1 RLFTLPI
8 DSPCPNQIIA
18 FKCLYHRRPYWFLDS
33 GSSSARPRIVTFDTM
48 RKRQIDTLKIFNHN
62 VQEVKENEE
71 YLVNFDC
78 GGREIAINIL
88 LGTGFPNEKPKLI
101 VSPILRH
108 PWVNGTTG
116 EIENAPGILNYTIHS
131 DLGRIVQAVG
141 REFEKHPP
149 RFVNESTPQH
159 HTQSHH
165 GPPPAHQQCR
175 NGNVQEFSADK
186 RKALHS
192 PSHEPDPFGLR
203 NLTTDELD
211 RLNTDED
218 CLEEFITK
226 LPFLQ
231 QQNEEMDQLLVGIE
245 SLAVDNLARKQTVE
259 ERKAK
264 VESLALEFKELGQQW
279 DTLNQRYQRKAE
291 DFSPQHIKEL
301 LQIAVS
307 MADGKSD
314 DEAQRFLAG
323 QSDVGTFLQNFIESR
338 KLYTMRKAKEERL
351 VQQLTALER
360 AAF

>member
-1 RLFTLPI
+1 
-8 DSPCPNQIIA
+8 
-18 FKCLYHRRPYWFLDS
+18 
-33 GSSSARPRIVTFDTM
+33 M

-78 GGREIAINIL
+78 GGREIAINIH
-88 LGTGFPNEKPKLI
+88 LGSGFPNEKPKLI

-108 PWVNGTTG
+108 PWVNATTG
-116 EIENAPGILNYTIHS
+116 EIEHAPGILNYTIHS

-149 RFVNESTPQH
+149 KFVNEAASMPLHLPH
-159 HTQSHH
+159 HAQP
-165 GPPPAHQQCR
+165 GHQR
-175 NGNVQEFSADK
+175 NGNTQEHSADC
-186 RKALHS
+186 RSIVVS
-192 PSHEPDPFGLR
+192 PSHEQDQFGLR
-203 NLTTDELD
+203 NLTTDELN

-218 CLEEFITK
+218 YLEDYVTR
-226 LPFLQ
+226 LPFVQ
-231 QQNEEMDQLLVGIE
+231 QQNDEMDQLLAGIE
-245 SLAVDNLARKQTVE
+245 SLAVGNLAHKEAVDD
-259 ERKAK
+259 RKAK
-264 VESLALEFKELGQQW
+264 VESLALEFKELGRQW
-279 DTLNQRYQRKAE
+279 ESMNQRYQRKAE

-307 MADGKSD
+307 TADGKSD
-314 DEAQRFLAG
+314 DEAQRFLG
-323 QSDVGTFLQNFIESR
+323 GESDLGTFLQNFIESR

>member
-1 RLFTLPI
+1 
-8 DSPCPNQIIA
+8 
-18 FKCLYHRRPYWFLDS
+18 
-33 GSSSARPRIVTFDTM
+33 M

-88 LGTGFPNEKPKLI
+88 LGSGFPNDKPKLI

-149 RFVNESTPQH
+149 KFVNESTPQH
-159 HTQSHH
+159 HSHH
-165 GPPPAHQQCR
+165 AQPAHQQSR
-175 NGNVQEFSADK
+175 NGNVQEFNVDN
-186 RKALHS
+186 RNVLLS
-192 PSHEPDPFGLR
+192 PSHEQDQFGLR
-203 NLTTDELD
+203 NLTTEELN

-218 CLEEFITK
+218 FLEEFIAK
-226 LPFLQ
+226 LPFVQ
-231 QQNEEMDQLLVGIE
+231 HQNDEMDQLLTGIE
-245 SLAVDNLARKQTVE
+245 TLAVENLARKETVE

-264 VESLALEFKELGQQW
+264 IESLALEFKELGQQW
-279 DTLNQRYQRKAE
+279 ETVNQRYQRKAE

-307 MADGKSD
+307 TADSKSD

-338 KLYTMRKAKEERL
+338 KLYTMRKAKEDRL

>member
-1 RLFTLPI
+1 
-8 DSPCPNQIIA
+8 
-18 FKCLYHRRPYWFLDS
+18 
-33 GSSSARPRIVTFDTM
+33 M

-88 LGTGFPNEKPKLI
+88 LGSSFPNEKPKLI

-108 PWVNGTTG
+108 PWVNAATG
-116 EIENAPGILNYTIHS
+116 VIENAPGILNYTIHS

-149 RFVNESTPQH
+149 KFVNEPTTSATPQH
-159 HTQSHH
+159 HAA
-165 GPPPAHQQCR
+165 PPTHQTTR
-175 NGNVQEFSADK
+175 NGNVQDFGTDN
-186 RKALHS
+186 RKALLS
-192 PSHEPDPFGLR
+192 PSHHEPDQFGLR
-203 NLTTDELD
+203 NLTTDELN

-218 CLEEFITK
+218 YLEEFITK
-226 LPFLQ
+226 LPFVQ
-231 QQNEEMDQLLVGIE
+231 HQNDEMDQLLAGIE
-245 SLAVDNLARKQTVE
+245 SLAVVNLARKEMVE
-259 ERKAK
+259 ERKSK

-279 DTLNQRYQRKAE
+279 ETMNQRYQRKAE

-307 MADGKSD
+307 TADSKSD

-338 KLYTMRKAKEERL
+338 KLYTMRKAKEDRL
-351 VQQLTALER
+351 VQQLNALER